1 MNTDTITEIA
11 IAELSES
18 PFNPRKTFHDA
29 ALQSLTDDIISQGRV
44 LQPLLVRPIVPPLF
58 RDGHG
63 DSTDLNAVAGYEI
76 VFGHRRY
83 RAASMAGLTH
93 VPCMVRPM
101 LDDEARRAQISENL
115 ARIPKLKLLGIAET
129 ESEALAMLHAQP
141 CDVLILDIQLR
152 QGNGINLLR
161 VLSGDPT
168 YARTIKIV
176 LSNHVSGTYR
186 RICEQYG
193 VQFFFDKTSE
203 FPQLQRLLSRFSENG
218 ID

>member
-1 MNTDTITEIA
+1 MRLLEH
-11 IAELSES
+11 ELTKKAYQGNAGRHAMPDSG
-18 PFNPRKTFHDA
+18 A
-29 ALQSLTDDIISQGRV
+29 ASLSSGHQSILQVMLVEDSHIIS
-44 LQPLLVRPIVPPLF
+44 
-58 RDGHG
+58 
-63 DSTDLNAVAGYEI
+63 DL
-76 VFGHRRY
+76 
-83 RAASMAGLTH
+83 
-93 VPCMVRPM
+93 
-101 LDDEARRAQISENL
+101 ISENL
-115 ARIPKLKLLGIAET
+115 ARIPKLALLGIAET

-161 VLSGDPT
+161 VLSGDPA
-168 YARTIKIV
+168 YARTVKIV

>member
-1 MNTDTITEIA
+1 MRFLEH
-11 IAELSES
+11 ELTQRAYQGNAGRHVMPES
-18 PFNPRKTFHDA
+18 SVASLFSGRQG
-29 ALQSLTDDIISQGRV
+29 ALQVMLVEDSHIIS
-44 LQPLLVRPIVPPLF
+44 
-58 RDGHG
+58 
-63 DSTDLNAVAGYEI
+63 DL
-76 VFGHRRY
+76 
-83 RAASMAGLTH
+83 
-93 VPCMVRPM
+93 
-101 LDDEARRAQISENL
+101 ISENL
-115 ARIPKLKLLGIAET
+115 ARIPKLALLGIAET

-161 VLSGDPT
+161 VLAGDPA

-193 VQFFFDKTSE
+193 VQYFFDKTSE
-203 FPQLQRLLSRFSENG
+203 FPQLQRLLSRFSESG

>member
-1 MNTDTITEIA
+1 MIGSTTTEWLNGMRILEH
-11 IAELSES
+11 ELTKRAYQGNAGRHVMPDSGAAS
-18 PFNPRKTFHDA
+18 LASGRHA
-29 ALQSLTDDIISQGRV
+29 ALQVMLVEDSHIIS
-44 LQPLLVRPIVPPLF
+44 
-58 RDGHG
+58 
-63 DSTDLNAVAGYEI
+63 DL
-76 VFGHRRY
+76 
-83 RAASMAGLTH
+83 
-93 VPCMVRPM
+93 
-101 LDDEARRAQISENL
+101 ISENL
-115 ARIPKLKLLGIAET
+115 ARIPKLALLGIAET

-161 VLSGDPT
+161 VLSGDPA
-168 YARTIKIV
+168 YAQTIKIV

-203 FPQLQRLLSRFSENG
+203 FPQLQRLLSRFSESG

>member
-1 MNTDTITEIA
+1 MMPDA
-11 IAELSES
+11 GGASLSS
-18 PFNPRKTFHDA
+18 DRQAT
-29 ALQSLTDDIISQGRV
+29 LQVMLVEDSHIIS
-44 LQPLLVRPIVPPLF
+44 
-58 RDGHG
+58 
-63 DSTDLNAVAGYEI
+63 DL
-76 VFGHRRY
+76 
-83 RAASMAGLTH
+83 
-93 VPCMVRPM
+93 
-101 LDDEARRAQISENL
+101 ISENL
-115 ARIPKLKLLGIAET
+115 ARIPKLELLGIAET

-161 VLSGDPT
+161 VLSADPA

-203 FPQLQRLLSRFSENG
+203 FPQLQRLLSRFSESG
-218 ID
+218 VD

>member
-1 MNTDTITEIA
+1 MRLLEHEHTKKAYQVDTGRHVRPDSGDA
-11 IAELSES
+11 PLSS
-18 PFNPRKTFHDA
+18 RRHS
-29 ALQSLTDDIISQGRV
+29 ALPVMLVEDSHIIS
-44 LQPLLVRPIVPPLF
+44 
-58 RDGHG
+58 
-63 DSTDLNAVAGYEI
+63 DL
-76 VFGHRRY
+76 
-83 RAASMAGLTH
+83 
-93 VPCMVRPM
+93 
-101 LDDEARRAQISENL
+101 ISENL

-161 VLSGDPT
+161 VLSGDPA
-168 YARTIKIV
+168 YAQTVKVV

-193 VQFFFDKTSE
+193 VQYFYDKTSE
-203 FPQLQRLLSRFSENG
+203 FPQLQRLLSRFSESG

>member
-1 MNTDTITEIA
+1 MMPGAGGAAHSSAHRT
-11 IAELSES
+11 
-18 PFNPRKTFHDA
+18 
-29 ALQSLTDDIISQGRV
+29 ALQVMLVEDSHIIS
-44 LQPLLVRPIVPPLF
+44 
-58 RDGHG
+58 
-63 DSTDLNAVAGYEI
+63 DL
-76 VFGHRRY
+76 
-83 RAASMAGLTH
+83 
-93 VPCMVRPM
+93 
-101 LDDEARRAQISENL
+101 ISENL
-115 ARIPKLKLLGIAET
+115 ARIPKLELLGIAET

-161 VLSGDPT
+161 VLSADPA
-168 YARTIKIV
+168 YASTVKIV

-203 FPQLQRLLSRFSENG
+203 FPQLQRLLSRFSESG

>member
-1 MNTDTITEIA
+1 MRILEHEQTKRAFQASAGRHVMPDAGPASLFSGNQ
-11 IAELSES
+11 
-18 PFNPRKTFHDA
+18 A
-29 ALQSLTDDIISQGRV
+29 ALQVMLVEDSHIIS
-44 LQPLLVRPIVPPLF
+44 
-58 RDGHG
+58 
-63 DSTDLNAVAGYEI
+63 DLI
-76 VFGHRRY
+76 
-83 RAASMAGLTH
+83 T
-93 VPCMVRPM
+93 
-101 LDDEARRAQISENL
+101 ENL
-115 ARIPKLKLLGIAET
+115 TRIPKLALLGIAET
-129 ESEALAMLHAQP
+129 ENEALAMLQAQP

-161 VLSGDPT
+161 VISADPA

-203 FPQLQRLLSRFSENG
+203 FPQLQRLLSRFSESG

>member
-1 MNTDTITEIA
+1 MRLLEH
-11 IAELSES
+11 ELTKSAYQPNAGRHALPES
-18 PFNPRKTFHDA
+18 GAASLSSGHQS
-29 ALQSLTDDIISQGRV
+29 ALQVMLVEDSHIIS
-44 LQPLLVRPIVPPLF
+44 
-58 RDGHG
+58 
-63 DSTDLNAVAGYEI
+63 DL
-76 VFGHRRY
+76 
-83 RAASMAGLTH
+83 
-93 VPCMVRPM
+93 
-101 LDDEARRAQISENL
+101 ISENL
-115 ARIPKLKLLGIAET
+115 ARIPKLALLGIAET

-161 VLSGDPT
+161 VLAGDPA

-203 FPQLQRLLSRFSENG
+203 FPQLQRLLSRFSESG
-218 ID
+218 VD

>member
-1 MNTDTITEIA
+1 MRLLEHEHTKRAYQVNAGRHVMPDSGA
-11 IAELSES
+11 APLS
-18 PFNPRKTFHDA
+18 PRHHT
-29 ALQSLTDDIISQGRV
+29 ALEVMLVEDSHIIS
-44 LQPLLVRPIVPPLF
+44 
-58 RDGHG
+58 
-63 DSTDLNAVAGYEI
+63 DL
-76 VFGHRRY
+76 
-83 RAASMAGLTH
+83 
-93 VPCMVRPM
+93 
-101 LDDEARRAQISENL
+101 ISENL

-129 ESEALAMLHAQP
+129 ESEALAMLRAQP

-161 VLSGDPT
+161 VLSTDPDFSQ
-168 YARTIKIV
+168 TIKIV

-203 FPQLQRLLSRFSENG
+203 FPQLQRLLARFSESG

>member
-1 MNTDTITEIA
+1 MRLLDYEH
-11 IAELSES
+11 SK
-18 PFNPRKTFHDA
+18 R
-29 ALQSLTDDIISQGRV
+29 ALQRDAGRHMMPGYDDASLLSRRLEALQVMLVEDSLIIS
-44 LQPLLVRPIVPPLF
+44 
-58 RDGHG
+58 
-63 DSTDLNAVAGYEI
+63 DL
-76 VFGHRRY
+76 
-83 RAASMAGLTH
+83 
-93 VPCMVRPM
+93 
-101 LDDEARRAQISENL
+101 ISENL

-129 ESEALAMLHAQP
+129 ESDALSMLQAQP

-161 VLSGDPT
+161 VLSADPA
-168 YARTIKIV
+168 YAKTIKIV

-203 FPQLQRLLSRFSENG
+203 FPQLQRLLSRFSESG

>member
-1 MNTDTITEIA
+1 MPDSGA
-11 IAELSES
+11 ASLSS
-18 PFNPRKTFHDA
+18 GTRA
-29 ALQSLTDDIISQGRV
+29 ALQVMLVEDSHIIS
-44 LQPLLVRPIVPPLF
+44 
-58 RDGHG
+58 
-63 DSTDLNAVAGYEI
+63 DL
-76 VFGHRRY
+76 
-83 RAASMAGLTH
+83 
-93 VPCMVRPM
+93 
-101 LDDEARRAQISENL
+101 ISENL
-115 ARIPKLKLLGIAET
+115 ARIPKLALLGIAET
-129 ESEALAMLHAQP
+129 ESEALSMLQAQP

-161 VLSGDPT
+161 VLSADPA